1 MYTQYTL
8 YTGGVYCVYSA
19 ISRLSADTGVSSDVQ
34 NDLIACLDDIIQGEI
49 DKEISECQFISI
61 QCEET

>member
-19 ISRLSADTGVSSDVQ
+19 ISRLSADTEPQYLHASPPR
-34 NDLIACLDDIIQGEI
+34 
-49 DKEISECQFISI
+49 
-61 QCEET
+61 